1 MRSALRVV
9 VVEDHSIVR
18 AGLVEILSGF
28 PEFEVVGEAGTARA
42 AVANAERLQPDLLIL
57 DLDMPDTTDPQIPR
71 DRTAVEVFAASPR
84 TKIVVLTMHDEPAT
98 VRMMLRA
105 GVSGF
110 LAKTAGPDELRG
122 ALNAAARD
130 NDTIIVEVPRQT
142 ILALSVPPPPST
154 ALLTAREVE
163 ILSLVAN
170 GCSNRTLASQLHIA
184 EATVKRHLDRIFKK
198 LDVNSRINAVNRA
211 RELNML

>member
-1 MRSALRVV
+1 MRPPLRVI

-28 PEFEVVGEAGTARA
+28 PEFEVIGEAGTGRA
-42 AVANAERLQPDLLIL
+42 AVANAESLQPDLMIL
-57 DLDMPDTTDPQIPR
+57 DLDMPDTTDPNLPR
-71 DRTAVEVFAASPR
+71 EQTALEVLAASPR

-98 VRMMLRA
+98 VRMLVRA

-110 LAKTAGPDELRG
+110 LAKTAGPAELRA
-122 ALNAAARD
+122 ALNAAARG
-130 NDTIIVEVPRQT
+130 NDTIMVEVPRHT

-154 ALLTAREVE
+154 SVLTARELE
-163 ILSLVAN
+163 ILTLVAN
-170 GCSNRTLASQLHIA
+170 GRSNRALASQLHIA

-211 RELNML
+211 RELHLL